1 MTYLIETYGC
11 QMNKAESSAL
21 ELIFRERG
29 WHPAKAPADGP
40 ASEARSASLD
50 PGIDLVLI
58 NTCSV
63 RATAEN
69 RAWGR
74 IDRYAAAKRD
84 RAAAAGTAAGTA
96 RPLTLVVTGCMAERM
111 KREIRTRQPAV
122 DYVVGT
128 FQKQAFGLVLDAVE
142 QSRPIEDLEESPAFV
157 FARSYYEPGSFRS
170 FVPIMHGC
178 DNFCTYCIVPH
189 IRGREVS
196 RRPSAILGE
205 LASLEDSGVRE
216 ISLLG
221 QNVNSY
227 RWKGAADPGSGRA
240 ETAGGSSDA
249 ALDEKPLDFPGLLR
263 LISSYLAGRGRGGI
277 RWLRFLT
284 SHPKDLSDE
293 VIRVLAEDP
302 LFCRHVHLC
311 VQSGSD
317 AVLSSMNRR
326 YTRASYLGLVSRMKA
341 AIPGLSLSTDILV
354 GFPGETE
361 ADLGLTLDLMGAVG
375 FSYSYMYHFN
385 PRDGTPAATMPGRVA
400 DKVKRDRL
408 ARVIELQKALTS
420 STMRSRLGSVEE
432 VLIEGVSRRRK
443 AELLART
450 QRDEMVVF
458 PAPSSRVGSFARVR
472 LISLSG
478 NTFKAE
484 EVAQ

>member
-29 WHPAKAPADGP
+29 WKPATPSKDGV
-40 ASEARSASLD
+40 AREARNASRSEEKSSAEALD
-50 PGIDLVLI
+50 ADLVLI

-74 IDRYAAAKRD
+74 IDLYAAAKRG
-84 RAAAAGTAAGTA
+84 RAAAGLK
-96 RPLTLVVTGCMAERM
+96 PLALVVTGCMAERM
-111 KREIRTRQPAV
+111 KRAIMVRQPAV

-142 QSRPIEDLEESPAFV
+142 QSRPIDDIEENPAFV

-178 DNFCTYCIVPH
+178 DNFCAYCIVPQ

-196 RRPSAILGE
+196 RRPSAILAE
-205 LASLEDSGVRE
+205 IASLEDSGVRE
-216 ISLLG
+216 ITLLG

-227 RWKGAADPGSGRA
+227 KWRGEAGASGPD
-240 ETAGGSSDA
+240 GGDF
-249 ALDEKPLDFPGLLR
+249 DFPGLLR
-263 LISSYLAGRGRGGI
+263 LISSALREKGRGGV
-277 RWLRFLT
+277 RWVRFLT

-302 LFCRHVHLC
+302 LYCKHVHLC

-317 AVLSSMNRR
+317 TVLKAMNRR
-326 YTRASYLGLVSRMKA
+326 YTRASYLGLVERMKA

-361 ADLGLTLDLMGAVG
+361 NDLELTLDIMRRVG

-385 PRDGTPAATMPGRVA
+385 PREGTPAASMPDRIA
-400 DKVKRDRL
+400 EKVKRDRL
-408 ARVIELQKALTS
+408 SRVIELQKALTKS
-420 STMRSRLGSVEE
+420 LMEFRVGSVEE
-432 VLIEGVSRRRK
+432 ALIESPSRRK
-443 AELLART
+443 KTELLART

-458 PAPSSRVGSFARVR
+458 PAPESRVGSFALLR
-472 LISLSG
+472 LTSVSG

-484 EVAQ
+484 EVAG